1 MEGGVTS
8 VNDIQILQ
16 EMLSC
21 NSKVALQQQH
31 DKSSVELRDQKSGGT
46 ATIRGLPQDSIV
58 IRAEDFENP
67 LTIFDGS
74 KGECKRAD
82 FVIVAIENSRKWII
96 CIETRARKSKSE
108 AHIKAQLKGAQCFIG
123 YCRCIGR
130 SFWGSNAFLDGYEYR
145 FVSIGHTN
153 VHKRKT
159 QPKRPSTW
167 HSSPENFLKVPGK
180 LHHFSHLI

>member
-1 MEGGVTS
+1 M
-8 VNDIQILQ
+8 NDIQILQ
-16 EMLSC
+16 EMLSSD
-21 NSKVALQQQH
+21 SKVPLQRAH
-31 DKSSVELRDQKSGGT
+31 DKSSVELKDEKSGGT

-67 LTIFDGS
+67 LTIFSGS

-82 FVIVAIENSRKWII
+82 FVIVSSEDTKKWIV
-96 CIETRARKSKSE
+96 CIETKTRKSKAE

-130 SFWGSNAFLDGYEYR
+130 SFWGSNAFLDGYQYR

-153 VHKRKT
+153 VHKRNM
-159 QPKRPSTW
+159 QPSRPSTW
-167 HSSPENFLKVPGK
+167 HSSPENFLKVRGK
-180 LHHFSHLI
+180 LHHFGKLI

>member
-1 MEGGVTS
+1 M
-8 VNDIQILQ
+8 NDIQILQ
-16 EMLSC
+16 EMLSRD
-21 NSKVALQQQH
+21 SKVPLQHAH
-31 DKSSVELRDQKSGGT
+31 DKSSVELKDEKSGGT
-46 ATIRGLPQDSIV
+46 ATIIGMPQDSIV

-82 FVIVAIENSRKWII
+82 FVIVSSEDTKKWIV
-96 CIETRARKSKSE
+96 CIETKTGKSKAE

-130 SFWGSNAFLDGYEYR
+130 VFWESSAFLDGYEYR

-153 VHKRKT
+153 VHKRNM
-159 QPKRPSTW
+159 QPSRPSTW
-167 HSSPENFLKVPGK
+167 HSSPENFLKVRGK
-180 LHHFSHLI
+180 LHHFSKLI